1 MKYVRFEDNSGAVQE
16 GVIMEGE
23 IKAGSRLY
31 DPSDV
36 SILPP
41 TRPSKIVCVG
51 LNYQDHIEETGRK
64 TPERPALFLKTPN
77 TVASHEETITLLPG
91 KERIDFEA
99 ELGVVIGKRCRNISA
114 GEAMQYV
121 KGFTCVNDLSN
132 RDDQRIEQNWVR
144 GKSFD
149 KACPFGP
156 YVVSAKDV
164 DENAKITLKQNG
176 KVMQSSSI
184 DQMLFSV
191 PELIAEITKYMT
203 LEAGDLIATGT
214 PSGVGPIKDKDVIE
228 VYIEGVC
235 TLRNWFRIP

>member
-164 DENAKITLKQNG
+164 DEHAKITLKQNG

-228 VYIEGVC
+228 VDIEGVC

>member
-164 DENAKITLKQNG
+164 DEHAKITLKQNG